1 MQWSHEFD
9 LVACGFYLFV
19 GFCRTLFLSSF
30 LGFISFFCEA
40 LTCMLLILRN
50 ESKVYR
56 GLFCGGFIYLF
67 FGRFVLGGYLYI
79 RSSWIF
85 FSFFLAVYQQLLSL
99 IIFWIPPEF
108 FFLSSGSFCVGLLGA
123 KIRCK
128 GGRVVCL
135 IITTCCAGLFFVL
148 FLRVT
153 WRDW

>member
-19 GFCRTLFLSSF
+19 GFYRTLFLSSF

-85 FSFFLAVYQQLLSL
+85 FPFFSLYTSNYYLLLSSGYH
-99 IIFWIPPEF
+99 PSF
-108 FFLSSGSFCVGLLGA
+108 FFLSSGSFCGVAWSKDPVQGWKSCLFDHYHLLCGSFF
-123 KIRCK
+123 
-128 GGRVVCL
+128 
-135 IITTCCAGLFFVL
+135 LFRL
-148 FLRVT
+148 
-153 WRDW
+153 